1 MVVIPYMIEYG
12 AARETPKDLQEKLNS
27 TDFSDTEIYFHVGVE
42 RTGTK
47 YLQKSIFPSYQSLHF
62 INKDRYHQA
71 KEIILKK
78 EHKRYLVSMELNL
91 NSHFEVEVNDFL
103 SAFPQA
109 RIIMV
114 MRPLSGWLVSHYK
127 RIIKNGFNIRFDELW
142 NTRKDSVFEPEE
154 IKYMPKI
161 DLLESRT
168 LNKPLYLIHDDLRKN
183 PLVFLK
189 KLSDYVGEDFEE
201 STVSLK
207 PVHTSYKTRQLKA
220 LRWVMKY
227 LHISRSRPYSSDLR
241 NRLYR
246 IRVDFIR
253 YLVMYIAR
261 LLPASVFPDKP
272 LVSEQQKKE
281 IQKYYLKDWEEVLNF
296 INK

>member
-1 MVVIPYMIEYG
+1 MMIPYMIEYG
-12 AARETPKDLQEKLNS
+12 VPRETPADLQEKLLT

-47 YLQKSIFPSYQSLHF
+47 YLQKSIFPSYKKLHF
-62 INKDRYHQA
+62 INKDRYPEA

-127 RIIKNGFNIRFDELW
+127 RIVKNGFNIRFDELW
-142 NTRKDSVFEPEE
+142 NQNGESVFDPEE
-154 IKYMPKI
+154 IKYRPKI
-161 DLLESRT
+161 EFLESKT
-168 LNKPLYLIHDDLRKN
+168 QYPPLYLIHGDLRKN
-183 PLVFLK
+183 PLEFLK
-189 KLSDYVGEDFEE
+189 KLADYVGEEFDE

-207 PVHTSYKTRQLKA
+207 PVHTSYNDRQLKA

-227 LHISRSRPYSSDLR
+227 VNISRSKPYSSDLR
-241 NRLYR
+241 NRFYR
-246 IRVDFIR
+246 LRVDTIR
-253 YLVMYIAR
+253 YVVMYLAKI
-261 LLPASVFPDKP
+261 VPDSFFSNQP
-272 LVSEQQKKE
+272 LISKKE
-281 IQKYYLKDWEEVLNF
+281 KEEVADFYQEDWQAVLDF
-296 INK
+296 LEK

>member
-1 MVVIPYMIEYG
+1 MIPYMIEYG
-12 AARETPKDLQEKLNS
+12 VPRKTPADLKEKLLT

-47 YLQKSIFPSYQSLHF
+47 YLQKSIFPSYKKLHF
-62 INKDRYHQA
+62 INKDRYPET

-127 RIIKNGFNIRFDELW
+127 RIVKNGFNIRFDELW
-142 NTRKDSVFEPEE
+142 NQNGESVFDPEE
-154 IKYMPKI
+154 IKYRPKI
-161 DLLESRT
+161 EFLES
-168 LNKPLYLIHDDLRKN
+168 KIQKPPLYLIHGDLRKN
-183 PLVFLK
+183 PLEFLK
-189 KLSDYVGEDFEE
+189 RLADYVGEEFDE

-207 PVHTSYKTRQLKA
+207 PVHTSYNDRQLKA

-227 LHISRSRPYSSDLR
+227 VNISRSKPYSSDLR

-246 IRVDFIR
+246 LRVDAIR
-253 YLVMYIAR
+253 YFVMYLAKI
-261 LLPASVFPDKP
+261 LPDSFFSNQP
-272 LVSEQQKKE
+272 LVSKKE
-281 IQKYYLKDWEEVLNF
+281 KKEVADYYQEDWQAVLYF
-296 INK
+296 LEK